1 MSDFQYFPGN
11 GYRTYFGL
19 PDDKDLGFEE
29 TDNAVFDTAW
39 QAMKGSCVAV
49 RVSGGIDTDRLL
61 QAGALL
67 IRQRNFDA
75 RKLARQ
81 EIEVILKTVLHEPQ
95 EAMFRDNATAQIAVM
110 KFDGIILGD

>member
-11 GYRTYFGL
+11 GYRAYFEL
-19 PDDKDLGFEE
+19 PDDEDFGFEE
-29 TDNAVFDTAW
+29 NDNAVFDTAW

-75 RKLARQ
+75 QKLARQ
-81 EIEVILKTVLHEPQ
+81 EIEVMLKKVLHEPQ
-95 EAMFRDNATAQIAVM
+95 EAMFRDNATAQIAAM
-110 KFDGIILGD
+110 KFDGIIL